1 MRFSQPTHGTGR
13 ELEKVARSLF
23 PKATL
28 LATALF
34 ILSLHRIFEYSLSAF
49 PLVPTLLSWGAILAV
64 AWVLAMQIIECA
76 GYAVEAISDLLV
88 KVLRSVRRIADCWHR
103 D

>member
-76 GYAVEAISDLLV
+76 GYAVEAISDLVV